1 MQPER
6 VERVKHL
13 AALASAKPLAE
24 RRVFLDAACFGD
36 AELRREVELYLQS
49 NDKTEQFNYHSFDQ
63 EIPNLNTSDSDLPT
77 DPSVELPI
85 TDPSVEIPMTD
96 AFSKAN
102 ETVSEVDEAWI
113 GREFGKFVVQK
124 RLAEGGMGIVYLATD
139 SQLGRNVA
147 VKILPAYFSM
157 DRERLQRF
165 HREARATSLLNHPNI
180 VTVYELGQKDGCEFI
195 VTEYVEGE
203 TLRAKMERGP
213 IPFVEMIKIM
223 MQVAGALSAAH
234 KAGIVHRDI
243 KPENIMIRPDGY
255 VKVLDFGL
263 AKVTGAN
270 SKVVSG
276 GGSRLTFDRTV
287 PGMIMG
293 TAAYMSPEQADGT
306 DIDERTD
313 IWGLGVILYEM
324 VAGKL
329 PFEGPTASHT
339 IVAIMEHEPQPF
351 EHPLAELKQLI
362 ATALQKDRSLRFQT
376 ADAMAAALDD
386 LKHRLGYLSDQNLSG
401 TSSTAIR
408 KPQQERS
415 PYRKLAWIIPTALAV
430 MLVGSIALFAAIK
443 LLSGFGSDTNSNVN
457 SLITN
462 SNSANQNTAV
472 IVASPTVETR
482 PTAPVYVSPTP
493 FATETPTAKA
503 TPDRTPKATPVPTPA
518 RTPVRV
524 EPRKTPVKKPKQDP
538 NCVFTNT
545 CT

>member
-1 MQPER
+1 MHAER
-6 VERVKHL
+6 VERVKQLL
-13 AALASAKPLAE
+13 AATLAKSPAE
-24 RRVFLDAACFGD
+24 RETFLEIACGD
-36 AELRREVELYLQS
+36 DRELRRDVELYLRS
-49 NDKTEQFNYHSFDQ
+49 NEKTEQFNYRSFDQ
-63 EIPNLNTSDSDLPT
+63 QIPDLNKDDRDLPT

-96 AFSKAN
+96 AFAKPN
-102 ETVSEVDEAWI
+102 ETVSEFDEAWI

-124 RLAEGGMGIVYLATD
+124 RLAAGGMGIVYLATD

-147 VKILPAYFSM
+147 VKILPGYFSM

-180 VTVYELGQKDGCEFI
+180 VTVFELGQRDGCEFI
-195 VTEYVEGE
+195 VSEYVEGE
-203 TLRAKMERGP
+203 TLRSRMERGP
-213 IPFVEMIKIM
+213 IPFVDMIKIM

-306 DIDERTD
+306 DVDARTD
-313 IWGLGVILYEM
+313 VWGLGVILYEM
-324 VAGKL
+324 VTGKL

-351 EHPLAELKQLI
+351 DHPSPDLKQLI
-362 ATALQKDRSLRFQT
+362 STALQKDRSLRFQT
-376 ADAMAAALDD
+376 ADAMALALDE

-401 TSSTAIR
+401 TSSSVVQ
-408 KPQQERS
+408 KPQQRS
-415 PYRKLAWIIPTALAV
+415 PYSKLAWIIPSVVAV
-430 MLVGSIALFAAIK
+430 MLIGAIALFAVIS
-443 LLSGFGSDTNSNVN
+443 LFRNFGSDSNSNVSSVNTNAN
-457 SLITN
+457 SVN
-462 SNSANQNTAV
+462 ENTAF
-472 IVASPTVETR
+472 IVPSPTVETKS
-482 PTAPVYVSPTP
+482 TAPIFVSPTP
-493 FATETPTAKA
+493 LATETPVVTE
-503 TPDRTPKATPVPTPA
+503 TPERTPRPTPA
-518 RTPVRV
+518 RTPARV
-524 EPRKTPVKKPKQDP
+524 EPRKTPIKKPKKDP

-545 CT
+545 CN